1 MRPRLLRVAICA
13 DFLQEQWPS
22 MDRVAWLLYEE
33 LRRWS
38 RAGVI
43 ASLVRPPFERRL
55 TRVPLVGRT
64 RTAFSGDR
72 FMNRFWRYPQTLER
86 LKDDFDV
93 FHIVDHSY
101 AHLAHV
107 LPGDRTV
114 VTCHDLDAFRSVLE
128 PERERRSSVF
138 RTMTRRILAG
148 LQRAGR
154 VTCDSTAVRTE
165 LVGRGLVP
173 ADRVTVVPL
182 GVTRIFARAPNP
194 ACDREA
200 AALAQSPPG
209 AIEILHV
216 GSTVPRKRID
226 VLLRICAAVRND
238 FPDVRLVHV
247 GDSLTPQ
254 QQRLASDSGLADRL
268 VAVNGVHDPILAALY
283 RRAALVLLPSEREGF
298 GLPLVESMACGT
310 PVVAS
315 DLPVLREVGGSA
327 AEYCAV
333 GDVDAWRAS
342 VAALLGERRD
352 DPARWQQRCEGAHR
366 HASGFTWSRFADSIV
381 DVYGSIA
388 ELPSPEELAPLF
400 NLICRS

>member
-1 MRPRLLRVAICA
+1 
-13 DFLQEQWPS
+13 

-138 RTMTRRILAG
+138 RAMTRKILAG
-148 LQRAGR
+148 LQRAAR
-154 VTCDSTAVRTE
+154 VTCDSTAVRNE

-182 GVTRIFARAPNP
+182 GVTRIFAPVPNP

-200 AALAQSPPG
+200 AALLHSPLPG
-209 AIEILHV
+209 ASEILHV

-254 QQRLASDSGLADRL
+254 QQRIASDAGLADRL

-298 GLPLVESMACGT
+298 GLPLVEAMASGT

-315 DLPVLREVGGSA
+315 DLPVLREVGGFA
-327 AEYCAV
+327 AEYCAA
-333 GDVDAWRAS
+333 GDVDAWQAK
-342 VAALLGERRD
+342 VAALLRERRD
-352 DPARWQQRCEGAHR
+352 NPAGWQQRRDSGCLR
-366 HASGFTWSRFADSIV
+366 ASRFTWTQFAASMV
-381 DVYGSIA
+381 DVYWSLIGGASPSGERGRSA
-388 ELPSPEELAPLF
+388 ESLALQRDSSPKVARAF
-400 NLICRS
+400 QASDIR

>member
-1 MRPRLLRVAICA
+1 MRPLRVAICA

-33 LRRWS
+33 LRPWS

-138 RTMTRRILAG
+138 RTMTRKILAG
-148 LQRAGR
+148 LQRAAR

-173 ADRVTVVPL
+173 ADRVTVVP
-182 GVTRIFARAPNP
+182 
-194 ACDREA
+194 
-200 AALAQSPPG
+200 
-209 AIEILHV
+209 
-216 GSTVPRKRID
+216 
-226 VLLRICAAVRND
+226 
-238 FPDVRLVHV
+238 
-247 GDSLTPQ
+247 
-254 QQRLASDSGLADRL
+254 
-268 VAVNGVHDPILAALY
+268 
-283 RRAALVLLPSEREGF
+283 
-298 GLPLVESMACGT
+298 
-310 PVVAS
+310 
-315 DLPVLREVGGSA
+315 
-327 AEYCAV
+327 
-333 GDVDAWRAS
+333 
-342 VAALLGERRD
+342 
-352 DPARWQQRCEGAHR
+352 
-366 HASGFTWSRFADSIV
+366 
-381 DVYGSIA
+381 
-388 ELPSPEELAPLF
+388 
-400 NLICRS
+400 